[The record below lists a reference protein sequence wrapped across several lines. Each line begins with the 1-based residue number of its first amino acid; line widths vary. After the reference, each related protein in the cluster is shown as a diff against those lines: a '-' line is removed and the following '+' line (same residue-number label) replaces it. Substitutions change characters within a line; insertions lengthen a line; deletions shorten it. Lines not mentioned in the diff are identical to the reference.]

1 MRRGVL
7 QNPARLVEIE
17 TTIFMLTL
25 VFIDTL
31 IAEISEI
38 SVRKQF

>member
-25 VFIDTL
+25 VLIDTL